1 MMERLKKKWGIEST
15 LQIVVIMVVFSL
27 AGMGITA
34 ARNPLFHFLGL
45 TPEKPLWLKIIAY
58 LVFVFPM
65 YQAFLLIFGTLL
77 GQFRFFWE
85 KEKKMVQWIGRKL
98 TGTPA
103 PAPRTCR

>member
-1 MMERLKKKWGIEST
+1 MERLKQKWGIQSSF
-15 LQIVVIMVVFSL
+15 QIVLILIVFSL

-34 ARNPLFHFLGL
+34 ARNPLFHLLGL

-85 KEKKMVQWIGRKL
+85 KEKKMAQWIGRKL
-98 TGTPA
+98 FRIA
-103 PAPRTCR
+103 